1 MRIVLIGQAAFA
13 KDTLSALIEKK
24 ENVVGVFC
32 PPDKD
37 TNKPDPV
44 KSLSLEHSIDVLQ
57 FKRMRSEEAINT
69 FKELKP
75 DLCVM
80 AFVTDIIPNQIL
92 EYPKFGTIQYHP
104 SLLPEHRGPSSIN
117 WPIIQGKKTTGLS
130 IFWPDDGLDT
140 GPILLQKKVS
150 IEKNDT
156 LGTLYFN
163 KLYPLGIHAILE
175 SIDLIRS
182 GQAIKTPQNHSL
194 ATYEGWCK
202 SDDVKID
209 WSADKNS
216 VFDLIRGSD
225 PSPGANTRFE
235 NHIVSL
241 FDAELQDQ
249 NSNLSPGTINQITD
263 SQFSIAVKN
272 GNIKVSRVKINS
284 GKKINSGDFIKKL
297 NITEGDRF
305 N

>member
-13 KDTLSALIEKK
+13 KDTLSALIENK

-37 TNKPDPV
+37 SSKPDPV
-44 KSLSLEHSIDVLQ
+44 KSLSLEHSINVLQ
-57 FKRMRSEEAINT
+57 FNRMRSEDAINA
-69 FKELKP
+69 FKELEP

-80 AFVTDIIPNQIL
+80 AFVTDIVPNQML

-130 IFWPDDGLDT
+130 IFWPDEGLDT

-150 IEKNDT
+150 IEKDDT

-163 KLYPLGIHAILE
+163 KLYPIGIDAILE

-182 GQAIKTPQNHSL
+182 GKAPKKPQNHAL

-209 WSADKNS
+209 WNADKNS

-225 PSPGANTRFE
+225 PSPGANTKFE

-241 FDAELQDQ
+241 FDSQLQDQ
-249 NSNLSPGTINQITD
+249 NPNLPPGTINLITD
-263 SQFSIAVKN
+263 NSFSIAVRN
-272 GNIKVSRVKINS
+272 GNIKVSRVKIDS
-284 GKKINSGDFIKKL
+284 GRKINSSDFIKDF
-297 NITEGDRF
+297 NIIEGNSF
-305 N
+305 I

>member
-1 MRIVLIGQAAFA
+1 MSYVRV
-13 KDTLSALIEKK
+13 
-24 ENVVGVFC
+24 
-32 PPDKD
+32 
-37 TNKPDPV
+37 
-44 KSLSLEHSIDVLQ
+44 
-57 FKRMRSEEAINT
+57 
-69 FKELKP
+69 
-75 DLCVM
+75 VM
-80 AFVTDIIPNQIL
+80 ADAKTPENLAKIIDQLNKANELFP
-92 EYPKFGTIQYHP
+92 EIQMMMAIET
-104 SLLPEHRGPSSIN
+104 SE
-117 WPIIQGKKTTGLS
+117 TTGLS

-225 PSPGANTRFE
+225 PSPGANTRFK

-263 SQFSIAVKN
+263 RQFSIAVKN

-284 GKKINSGDFIKKL
+284 GKKINSGDFIKEL
-297 NITEGDRF
+297 NIIEGNRF